1 MAYRILAD
9 HIRTLSLAIADGALP
24 SNEGRGYVLRRILRR
39 AIKYGRHTLSRNN
52 DAATSSSSSSSSSSC
67 STSDGSNSTADAL
80 FAQLVPILVKQMG
93 TTYPELVVSQQ
104 KIIDILT
111 EEEQSFAALLA
122 KGVKHVEQLT
132 SDSVTVTGKGKEL
145 SGEAAFFLYGT
156 MGFPID
162 LTQLLAAERGW
173 TVDTVGFQRELE
185 AERTRARGA
194 RRKADAG
201 QEVSLKLQPHDISAL
216 RNHGVALTDDAT
228 KYDHAPN
235 LPCAVSAMLLPESDG
250 SGSVLVLPSSK
261 GKHDLTGQLLST
273 GVIGIVLD
281 RSPFYA
287 EAGGQISDTGT
298 ITISSGSETCAL
310 RVYDV
315 QVLRPIAW
323 LQKHFHDC
331 NIA

>member
-39 AIKYGRHTLSRNN
+39 AIKYGRHTLSRSN
-52 DAATSSSSSSSSSSC
+52 DAAASSST

-194 RRKADAG
+194 RRKVDAG

-216 RNHGVALTDDAT
+216 RNHGVALTDDAA
-228 KYDHAPN
+228 KYDHAPD